1 MEHVRF
7 GATGLQVSRLCLGTM
22 TFGRQCDE
30 PTSVA
35 ILDEAERLGFTLL
48 DTADVY
54 PLGGGIELAGKTE
67 EILGRWLKPKRQR
80 FVLATKFA
88 GVMGD
93 RPWQRGASRKH
104 IFDAIDGSLRR
115 LQTDYVDLYQVH
127 QLDTQTSVD
136 ETLQALDDVIRSGR
150 VRYIGVSNW
159 PAYRVARAL
168 GRAEVLSVAT
178 PASVQPRYNLIFRE
192 FERELFP
199 LCREEGLAVLPYN
212 PLAGGLLTG
221 KHSKQSGPTSGTR
234 FSGADSGRLYVDRY
248 WRDRELT
255 TVDDLRTIA
264 EEEGISMAQM
274 AVAWVLANPV
284 ITSAIVG
291 ASKPEQLKDSA
302 EALAKPLSA
311 ALKQRLDSLTESYRY
326 GDALR

>member
-30 PTSVA
+30 VTSVA
-35 ILDEAERLGFTLL
+35 ILDEAERLGITFL

-67 EILGRWLKPKRQR
+67 EILGRWLKNRRQQ

-88 GVMGD
+88 GAMGD

-104 IFDAIDGSLRR
+104 IFDAIDASLKR

-127 QLDTQTSVD
+127 HLDPQTPVD
-136 ETLQALDDVIRSGR
+136 ETLLALDDVVRSGR
-150 VRYIGVSNW
+150 VRYVGVSNW
-159 PAYRVARAL
+159 PAYRLARSL
-168 GRAEVLSVAT
+168 GRAEVLAVAK

-199 LCREEGLAVLPYN
+199 LCREEGLAVMPYN

-221 KHSKQSGPTSGTR
+221 KHSKQSGPTAGTR
-234 FSGADSGRLYVDRY
+234 FSGADAGRVYVDRY

-255 TVDDLRTIA
+255 TVDDLRKIA
-264 EEEGISMAQM
+264 EEEDISMTQM

-302 EALAKPLSA
+302 EALPRPLGS
-311 ALKQRLDSLTESYRY
+311 ALKQRLDSLTEHYRY
-326 GDALR
+326 GDAAR

>member
-1 MEHVRF
+1 
-7 GATGLQVSRLCLGTM
+7 
-22 TFGRQCDE
+22 
-30 PTSVA
+30 
-35 ILDEAERLGFTLL
+35 
-48 DTADVY
+48 
-54 PLGGGIELAGKTE
+54 
-67 EILGRWLKPKRQR
+67 
-80 FVLATKFA
+80 
-88 GVMGD
+88 
-93 RPWQRGASRKH
+93 
-104 IFDAIDGSLRR
+104 
-115 LQTDYVDLYQVH
+115 
-127 QLDTQTSVD
+127 
-136 ETLQALDDVIRSGR
+136 

-255 TVDDLRTIA
+255 TVDDLRTMA